1 MADLNEIHLELLPL
15 RKTGSSPQHCKE
27 DDATSCTL
35 DRVGIDSEETAYR
48 STLLP
53 PHQAPLTE
61 AMGRRARVLPRV
73 KKRLREES
81 QRIRDK
87 GRRWKEQKA
96 QQRRVN
102 LKDCDPAPPV
112 RPSGGQGFREMSMRQ
127 ELLLR
132 QRTHN
137 KARRIDSEFDILE
150 VCQIKGPKTRHRTT
164 VESGGLDSS
173 LLRNG

>member
-1 MADLNEIHLELLPL
+1 MADLNEIQLELLPL
-15 RKTGSSPQHCKE
+15 RKTNSLPQHCKE
-27 DDATSCTL
+27 DDAIGA

-53 PHQAPLTE
+53 LQAPLAE
-61 AMGRRARVLPRV
+61 GMGRRARVLPRV

-96 QQRRVN
+96 QQRRIN
-102 LKDCDPAPPV
+102 LKDCDPAAPL
-112 RPSGGQGFREMSMRQ
+112 RTGQGFREMSMRQ
-127 ELLLR
+127 EMLLR
-132 QRTHN
+132 QRNQN

-150 VCQIKGPKTRHRTT
+150 VCQIKGPKATRKRT
-164 VESGGLDSS
+164 VESSGFDSS